1 VQRDADDQQDHGK
14 RNEGNKGLHLELS
27 DPLDVL
33 VNMAMKDHDSK
44 A

>member
-1 VQRDADDQQDHGK
+1 VQRNADDQQDHGK

-27 DPLDVL
+27 DPLDAL
-33 VNMAMKDHDSK
+33 VNLAMKDHDSK